1 MTYREWWH
9 KKSAKELS
17 NSFGFLTL
25 AEIELLDQLVKTL
38 PKDPLIINLGAGVG
52 TTAMTILE
60 ARDDAFVVTVDQR
73 CDEHPLGG
81 LENEHHIIRA
91 AKWLH
96 RREGICSESATAGKN
111 WWHYKEESWWRRKV
125 DMIIHDAAH
134 EYDPIT
140 AEIKAWLPRVRAK
153 GIIVAHDYSS
163 SDWPDVVAVMDE
175 LVRSEFEYVDLVDTL
190 IAFRKEK
197 VDD

>member
-1 MTYREWWH
+1 MPYREYWH
-9 KKSAKELS
+9 KKGAKELS
-17 NSFGFLTL
+17 KSFGFLTL
-25 AEIELLDQLVKTL
+25 GEIELLDQLVKTL

-52 TTAMTILE
+52 TSAMTILE
-60 ARDDAFVVTVDQR
+60 ARDDAFVVTVDKQ
-73 CDEHPLGG
+73 CEEHPLGS
-81 LENEHHIIRA
+81 LQNEQYIIRA

-96 RREGICSESATAGKN
+96 RRAGICSESATAGKN
-111 WWHYKEESWWRRKV
+111 WWHYKEESWWRRKA
-125 DMIIHDAAH
+125 DMIIHDATH

-163 SDWPDVVAVMDE
+163 NDFGEVIAVVDE
-175 LVRSEFEYVDLVDTL
+175 LLRPEFKYVDLVDTL

-197 VDD
+197 L

>member
-1 MTYREWWH
+1 MPYIEGWH
-9 KKSAKELS
+9 KMSAKELV

-52 TTAMTILE
+52 TSAMTILE
-60 ARDDAFVVTVDQR
+60 ARDDAFVVTVDKR

-81 LENEHHIIRA
+81 LQNEQHIIRA

-96 RREGICSESATAGKN
+96 RRVGICSESATAGKN
-111 WWHYKEESWWRRKV
+111 WWSYKEESWWRRKV

-134 EYDPIT
+134 ELVPIT

-163 SDWPDVVAVMDE
+163 KDWGDIVMVVDE
-175 LVRSEFEYVDLVDTL
+175 LLRSEFKYVDLVDTL

-197 VDD
+197 L

>member
-1 MTYREWWH
+1 MPYIKNWH
-9 KKSAKELS
+9 KKSAKELA
-17 NSFGFLTL
+17 NNFGFLTL
-25 AEIELLDQLVKTL
+25 WEMELLDQLVKTL

-60 ARDDAFVVTVDQR
+60 ARDDAFVVTIDER

-81 LENEHHIIRA
+81 LENERHIIRA

-96 RREGICSESATAGKN
+96 RRAGVCSESATAGKN
-111 WWHYKEESWWRRKV
+111 WWSYKEESWWRRKV

-134 EYDPIT
+134 ERVPIT

-163 SDWPDVVAVMDE
+163 KDWGDVVTAVDE
-175 LVRSEFEYVDLVDTL
+175 LLRSEFKYIDLVDTL

-197 VDD
+197 P

>member
-17 NSFGFLTL
+17 KSFGFLKL
-25 AEIELLDQLVKTL
+25 GEVELLDQLVKTL

-52 TTAMTILE
+52 TSAMTILE
-60 ARDDAFVVTVDQR
+60 ARDDSFVVTVDR
-73 CDEHPLGG
+73 ECGEHPLGG
-81 LENEHHIIRA
+81 LQNEHHVIRA

-96 RREGICSESATAGKN
+96 RRVGICSESATAGKN
-111 WWHYKEESWWRRKV
+111 WWHYKEESWWRRKA
-125 DMIIHDAAH
+125 DMVIHDATH
-134 EYDPIT
+134 EYDPVT

-153 GIIVAHDYSS
+153 GIIMAHDYSLN
-163 SDWPDVVAVMDE
+163 DWTEVVKAVDI
-175 LVRSEFEYVDLVDTL
+175 LLRPQFKFIDKVDML

-197 VDD
+197 P

>member
-1 MTYREWWH
+1 MPYIEGWH
-9 KKSAKELS
+9 KMSAKELS

-25 AEIELLDQLVKTL
+25 KEIELLDQLVKTL

-52 TTAMTILE
+52 TSAMTVLE
-60 ARDDAFVVTVDQR
+60 ARDDAFVVTVDKR

-81 LENEHHIIRA
+81 LQNEQYIIRA

-96 RREGICSESATAGKN
+96 RRVGICSESATAGKN
-111 WWHYKEESWWRRKV
+111 WWRYKEESWWRRKV

-134 EYDPIT
+134 EYGPIT
-140 AEIKAWLPRVRAK
+140 TEIKAWLPRVRAK

-163 SDWPDVVAVMDE
+163 KDWGDIVVVVDE
-175 LVRSEFEYVDLVDTL
+175 LLRSEFKYIDLVHTL

-197 VDD
+197 L